1 MKNAFRA
8 IALIGVLFAANFIS
22 GEGGETAKNQQST
35 YQYSP
40 PVDTGDGWVTAH
52 LSEVGLNSAP
62 LSELISRIR
71 NENYPNIHSVL
82 IVKDGKLAFEEYFP
96 GIDRRGREIDY
107 DHETLH
113 ELHSVTKS
121 VNSLLIGIA
130 IDQGYI
136 SGVDAKALDF
146 FPEYEDLASDSAKGE
161 ISLRDLL
168 VMRSGLKWDES
179 TYPYTDSR
187 NDHSAMNKSTNQV
200 HFVLSR
206 PLVGEPGDQSSYN
219 SGVSIVIG
227 DILRKATGLHADDF
241 AQKNLFEPL
250 GITNYGWQR
259 YASGAVQTGGGLRLR
274 PRDMAKIGQLFLNE
288 GMWRKER
295 IVSKEWILDSKQY
308 NREWKADFPRSTG
321 YGYQWWLTNRIESG
335 QVVPIVS
342 ANGRGGQYIFIMPS
356 LQMVAVF
363 TGWND
368 NRFQDIPKD
377 LLERYV
383 IHAAL
388 AE

>member
-1 MKNAFRA
+1 MKLLLAISTLCFLFSPNAICNEA
-8 IALIGVLFAANFIS
+8 G
-22 GEGGETAKNQQST
+22 NQQST
-35 YQYSP
+35 YKYSL
-40 PVDTGDGWVTAH
+40 PVDTGDGWSSAH
-52 LSEVGLNSAP
+52 LSEVGLNAEP
-62 LSELISRIR
+62 LTELINRIR
-71 NENYPNIHSVL
+71 DETYQNIHSVL

-96 GIDRRGREIDY
+96 GIDRRERQIDY
-107 DHETLH
+107 DHDTLH

-130 IDQGYI
+130 IDQGHI

-146 FPEYEDLASDSAKGE
+146 FPEYENLASDADKSQ

-187 NDHSAMNKSTNQV
+187 NDHSAMNESTDQV

-206 PLVGEPGDQSSYN
+206 PLVGEPGDQHKYN

-241 AQKNLFEPL
+241 AHKHLFEPL
-250 GITNYGWQR
+250 GITDYWWYR
-259 YASGAVQTGGGLRLR
+259 YPSGAVQTGGGLRLR

-288 GMWRKER
+288 GKWGEEQ
-295 IVSKEWILDSKQY
+295 IVSKVWINDSRQY

-321 YGYQWWLTNRIESG
+321 YGYQWWLTNQIESG
-335 QVVPIVS
+335 KVVPIVN

-368 NRFQDIPKD
+368 NRFQNIPKD
-377 LLERYV
+377 LLARYV

-388 AE
+388 TE

>member
-1 MKNAFRA
+1 MKLLLAIGTLCFLFSPNAKCNEA
-8 IALIGVLFAANFIS
+8 GN
-22 GEGGETAKNQQST
+22 EQSP
-35 YQYSP
+35 YKYSLP
-40 PVDTGDGWVTAH
+40 KDTGDGWSAAH
-52 LSEVGLNSAP
+52 LSEVGLKAEP
-62 LSELISRIR
+62 LTELIDRIR
-71 NENYPNIHSVL
+71 DETYQNIHSVL
-82 IVKDGKLAFEEYFP
+82 IVKTGKLVFEEYFS
-96 GIDRRGREIDY
+96 GIDRRGRQIDY
-107 DHETLH
+107 DHDTLH

-130 IDQGYI
+130 TDQGHI
-136 SGVDAKALDF
+136 GSVDAKALDF
-146 FPEYEDLASDSAKGE
+146 FPEYENPASDADKSE

-187 NDHSAMNKSTNQV
+187 NDHSAMNESTDQV

-206 PLVGEPGDQSSYN
+206 PLVGEPGNQSQYN

-241 AQKNLFEPL
+241 AQKHLFEPL
-250 GITNYGWQR
+250 GITEYWWHR
-259 YASGAVQTGGGLRLR
+259 YPSGVVQTGGGLRLR
-274 PRDMAKIGQLFLNE
+274 PRDMAKIGQLFLNGGKWGE
-288 GMWRKER
+288 EQ
-295 IVSKEWILDSKQY
+295 IVSNEWIYDSKQY
-308 NREWKADFPRSTG
+308 NRDWKADFPRSTG
-321 YGYQWWLTNRIESG
+321 YGYQWWLTNQIESG
-335 QVVPIVS
+335 KVVPIVS

-356 LQMVAVF
+356 LQMVTVF

-368 NRFQDIPKD
+368 NRFQNIPKD

-383 IHAAL
+383 LRAAL